1 MNHIDGRMI
10 SYAQC
15 AEDVLIARFFSS
27 KLSGTYVDVGANHPI
42 NDSVTMNLYEAGW
55 HGINIEP
62 EPNFFKQLEVLRSRD
77 INLKIGLSSADGE
90 GQYFQ
95 VDSNLDLST
104 FDKNR
109 ADVLRSEGHLISVRR
124 VPIRTL
130 RSVLQEHQIGKVID
144 LLKIDVEGYE
154 LEVLRG
160 IDFGLVRFNLMVIEV
175 GGSQDKIR
183 HFLSGFGYEERYFDG
198 LNAWFTPKGE
208 SSEASFH
215 PPSPVLDWFH
225 PYIYLKQIEEQH
237 EIILKL
243 LDKHR

>member
-1 MNHIDGRMI
+1 
-10 SYAQC
+10 
-15 AEDVLIARFFSS
+15 
-27 KLSGTYVDVGANHPI
+27 
-42 NDSVTMNLYEAGW
+42 MNLYEAGW

-62 EPNFFKQLEVLRSRD
+62 EPNFFKQLELLRSRD
-77 INLKIGLSSADGE
+77 VNLKIGLSSVDGE

-104 FDKNR
+104 FDTSR
-109 ADVLRSEGHLISVRR
+109 ADVLRSEGHLISVYQ

-130 RSVLQEHQIGKVID
+130 RNVLQEHRLGKIID
-144 LLKIDVEGYE
+144 LIKIDVEGHE

-175 GGSQDKIR
+175 GGVHEKIR
-183 HFLSGFGYEERYFDG
+183 DFLSEFGYEERYFDG
-198 LNAWFTPKGE
+198 LNAWFTPNGE
-208 SSEASFH
+208 SPEASFR

-225 PYIYLKQIEEQH
+225 PYIYLKQIDEQH

-243 LDKHR
+243 LGKSK